1 MDQAKIYQ
9 QLMKS
14 GISET
19 DARVITD
26 CAFTRGSASWMNSD
40 PVSRESVRALLELNE
55 EHKLNLLFSIKE
67 TTSGRYLWE
76 VKVKK

>member
-9 QLMKS
+9 QIIKF

-19 DARVITD
+19 DARIITD
-26 CAFTRGSASWMNSD
+26 CAYTRGSASWMNSD
-40 PVSRESVRALLELNE
+40 PVSKDSVRALLELNT
-55 EHKLNLLFSIKE
+55 EHDLNLIFSIKE
-67 TTSGRYLWE
+67 TSSGRYMWE